1 MRIIAGEFKSRKIYS
16 PPDDAQTRPIPD
28 RVKESLFSLL
38 RGHFEGVEVFDAFSG
53 TGTIGLEAVSRGASR
68 VVFIEKD
75 REVVASLKANID
87 LLGCAERCEVFTGD
101 ALGPGALSRCPSP
114 AHLIFL
120 DPPYAMIERPASRAR
135 VFDQAARLAQRLD
148 DSGYLILRTPWP
160 AMDKP
165 DPAPGEAG
173 GAPEPERRGR
183 KGSRERKGRDAC
195 DVRGGAEEPEAMW
208 EIGDEGEPESLE
220 WDDAEVVDADEESA
234 AAEAPPAPPRQEI
247 SLAIEGTVG
256 PETHVY
262 RGTAVHLYMRKRE
275 GIEASRD

>member
-1 MRIIAGEFKSRKIYS
+1 MRIIAGEYKSRKIYS

-38 RGHFEGVEVFDAFSG
+38 RGHFEGAEVFDAFSG
-53 TGTIGLEAVSRGASR
+53 TGTIGLEALSRGAAR
-68 VVFIEKD
+68 CVFVEKD

-87 LLGCAERCEVFTGD
+87 LLGCAERCEVFTAD

-120 DPPYAMIERPASRAR
+120 DPPYAMIERAASRAR

-173 GAPEPERRGR
+173 GGAEPERAGR
-183 KGSRERKGRDAC
+183 KGSRERTGRDARGA
-195 DVRGGAEEPEAMW
+195 RGGDEEPEAMW

-220 WDDAEVVDADEESA
+220 LVDAKAAGADDLSL
-234 AAEAPPAPPRQEI
+234 AAEAPPVSSRQEI

-262 RGTAVHLYMRKRE
+262 RGTAVHLYMKKR
-275 GIEASRD
+275 D